1 MTNGERIKLWASG
14 AYKMV
19 ILFLYVIGVIGGMG
33 NLFYFGEYACAFGV
47 AVAGVLGSKKAL
59 EILREVINGD

>member
-1 MTNGERIKLWASG
+1 
-14 AYKMV
+14 MV

>member
-14 AYKMV
+14 AYKVV
-19 ILFLYVIGVIGGMG
+19 ILFLYVIGVIGGIG
-33 NLFYFGEYACAFGV
+33 NLFYYGEYVCSFGV

>member
-1 MTNGERIKLWASG
+1 MTNSERIKMWASG
-14 AYKMV
+14 AYKVV

-33 NLFYFGEYACAFGV
+33 NLFYFGEYVCALGV

-59 EILREVINGD
+59 EIFRTLIE